1 MPTFINPRFRNGP
14 LTSSSTPN
22 EKQAFDMIFGIN
34 GVVVQTQQNIDLFGE
49 SNVGKPG
56 FNNGQKPINNTKFDP
71 ECTSDKRC

>member
-1 MPTFINPRFRNGP
+1 
-14 LTSSSTPN
+14 
-22 EKQAFDMIFGIN
+22 MIFGIN